1 LEYGLTKSLTI
12 LGWRVKNII
21 RKKKLPKWRKLYG
34 IFDWIRYRIN
44 KQSNVLYAFYDL
56 QVSPATFDI
65 IPFLVLADQERI
77 NCSCD
82 YLHVVIVPGPEDGFR
97 EGTVEAYRHNG
108 FENIGADYLESRLRN
123 ILVPCCWLIPS
134 CKQITISGSRFEA
147 HALQVSMVKFVFPKG
162 TTVRFPERYYSLKH
176 LTQSMKVSP
185 LPSIQ
190 ATPMAIKYVGDWI
203 KSKSRGRKVISVT
216 LREAS
221 YHPERN
227 SSLKDWSDFLNS
239 LDKNKYFPVVLR
251 DIEKV
256 FDPIPPEFAGITM
269 FNEAVY
275 NVELRAATYE
285 LSYLN
290 MCVNN
295 GISMILEMNKKTRY
309 IYIKVVTPTV
319 STCTKEWFQSMGI
332 TPGESLPWASSFQKY
347 VWEDDKYEIITREFD
362 EMCEKIEKGRAS

>member
-1 LEYGLTKSLTI
+1 
-12 LGWRVKNII
+12 

-34 IFDWIRYRIN
+34 IIDWLRFRIN
-44 KQSNVLYAFYDL
+44 KESNVLYAFYDL

-65 IPFLVLADQERI
+65 IPFLVLAEQERI
-77 NCSCD
+77 ICGCD
-82 YLHVVIVPGPEDGFR
+82 SLNVVIVPGPEDGFR
-97 EGTVEAYRHNG
+97 GGTIEAYHHNG
-108 FENIGADYLESRLRN
+108 FKKIDDDYFRSRLRN
-123 ILVPCCWLIPS
+123 ILVTSCWLIPS
-134 CKQITISGSRFEA
+134 CKQITVAGSRSEA
-147 HALQVSMVKFVFPKG
+147 HSLQVNMAKYIFPKEA
-162 TTVRFPERYYSLKH
+162 TIRFPKRYYSLGHVKE
-176 LTQSMKVSP
+176 SMRVSP

-190 ATPMAIKYVGDWI
+190 ATPMAIKYVGNWI
-203 KSKSRGRKVISVT
+203 KSNSRGRKVISVT

-227 SSLKDWSDFLNS
+227 SSLKNWSDFLNS

-256 FDPIPPEFAGITM
+256 FDPIPSEFEGITM

-275 NVELRAATYE
+275 NVELRAAIYE

-295 GISMILEMNKKTRY
+295 GTSMILEMNKKTRY